1 MGKLF
6 DEIYES
12 VVASTNRGGYVAG
25 QLVKFKPGYKKTPAY
40 QNMTSQLQKSVDE
53 LASSGLNIHIIEVG
67 DNQSGASAGNQ
78 NKTANE
84 IVLTIAGDQGGR
96 RYYGSVT
103 VSPDMVEVFE
113 DDGFNLPK
121 VPDQFKKVDKITI
134 KPEPV
139 QDFSGETNRQTDK
152 GDGKNTPA
160 NYRLPEST
168 ILKMDNANM
177 AMLLEDIL
185 TKN

>member
-25 QLVKFKPGYKKTPAY
+25 QLVKFKAGYKKTPAY
-40 QNMTSQLQKSVDE
+40 QNMSSALQKSVDE
-53 LASSGLNIHIIEVG
+53 LANCGLNIHIIEVG

-84 IVLTIAGDQGGR
+84 IVLTVAADQGGR

-121 VPDQFKKVDKITI
+121 VPDQFKKNDRITI

-139 QDFSGETNRQTDK
+139 EDFSKASNRQTDK
-152 GDGKNTPA
+152 GNGKNTPA

-168 ILKMDNANM
+168 IIKMDNANM
-177 AMLLEDIL
+177 AMLVENIL
-185 TKN
+185 SNN